1 MRLLRK
7 KLMTAVPAFLLI
19 SFLLLPGIWG
29 CASYCASQDQENA
42 SMFSTPSAKGCKV
55 YSPSRDPAKD
65 VPFKVRAETQTED
78 GISISAVVLSDYESQ
93 KIFGV
98 DLAGNG
104 IQPVWLEIRNTTEK
118 PVTLIY
124 VATDPGYYSPNE
136 AAYTNYSYASPVNEE
151 MNVYF
156 NRQSIG
162 REIPAG
168 GELSGFFYSN
178 WDPGI
183 KYLNVSIYG
192 EDREKNFVFYFVIPG
207 IKLDYQRVD
216 WDNLYKEDEYVNYET
231 EHELRKALEA
241 VPCCATRKDGTGK
254 NDALNFFVI
263 GDTDN
268 IISAF
273 IRRGWDVTEPIS
285 ASSGWRAFKAY
296 FSGTR
301 YRTSP
306 MSTVFVFKRAQDIGL
321 QKARSTIHE
330 RNHLRLWLM
339 PVRYKGMDV
348 RIGSVSRDVGSYFTF
363 RTPWLSAHAI
373 DPDLDEARTYLV
385 QDLLFS
391 GGVRKFGYIKG
402 IKPATPD
409 NPHRNFMKQP
419 WWTDGYRAVF
429 LFGDE
434 TVTLNELDF
443 FDWEWAGED
452 GPQVIE
458 FIKAMSAKK
467 RTEKQAPPA
476 DAKTD

>member
-1 MRLLRK
+1 MKFLSKGFKSKNLI
-7 KLMTAVPAFLLI
+7 LLI
-19 SFLLLPGIWG
+19 LSVFVLRGLTA
-29 CASYCASQDQENA
+29 CSSYCANQDTVDD
-42 SMFSTPSAKGCKV
+42 SMFSTPPARGCKV
-55 YSPSRDPAKD
+55 YSPSPDPSKD
-65 VPFKVRAETQTED
+65 VPFKLRAETQTED
-78 GISISAVVLSDYESQ
+78 GISVSAVVLSDEESERV
-93 KIFGV
+93 FGAN
-98 DLAGNG
+98 LAGNG
-104 IQPVWLEIRNTTEK
+104 IQPVWLDIHNTRDK
-118 PVTLIY
+118 PITLIY

-136 AAYTNYSYASPVNEE
+136 AAYTNYSYASPVNDE
-151 MNVYF
+151 MNEYF
-156 NRQSIG
+156 NRHSIK

-168 GELSGFFYSN
+168 GVLSGFFYTN

-183 KYLNVSIYG
+183 KYLNVSLYG
-192 EDREKNFVFYFVIPG
+192 EDQEKNFVFYFVIPG

-216 WDNLYKEDEYVNYET
+216 WDSLYKKDEYVNYGT
-231 EHELRKALEA
+231 EEELRKALEA

-268 IISAF
+268 IVSAF

-296 FSGTR
+296 FSGAR

-306 MSTVFVFKRAQDIGL
+306 MSSIYVFKRAQDIGL

-339 PVRYKGMDV
+339 PIRYKGMDV
-348 RIGSVSRDVGSYFTF
+348 WIGSVSRDVGSYFTF

-373 DPDLDEARTYLV
+373 DPDIDEARTYLV

-391 GGVRKFGYIKG
+391 GGVEKFGYIKG

-429 LFGDE
+429 LFGDQP
-434 TVTLNELDF
+434 VTLNEVKF

-452 GPQVIE
+452 NAQFLE
-458 FIKAMSAKK
+458 FLKSQSEHGTKAVS
-467 RTEKQAPPA
+467 
-476 DAKTD
+476 D

>member
-1 MRLLRK
+1 MRLLGKGQMMR
-7 KLMTAVPAFLLI
+7 ARVFFLI
-19 SFLLLPGIWG
+19 SFVLLPGLWG
-29 CASYCASQDQENA
+29 CASYCASQDPEDA
-42 SMFSTPSAKGCKV
+42 SMFSTPSAKGCKK
-55 YSPSRDPAKD
+55 YSPSADPVKD

-78 GISISAVVLSDYESQ
+78 GITVSAVVLSDDESE

-98 DLAGNG
+98 DLARNG

-118 PVTLIY
+118 AVTLIY

-151 MNVYF
+151 MNEYF
-156 NRQSIG
+156 NKQSIG

-168 GELSGFFYSN
+168 GGLSGFFYSN

-183 KYLNVSIYG
+183 KYLNVSVYG

-231 EHELRKALEA
+231 EEELRKALEA

-273 IRRGWDVTEPIS
+273 VRRGWDVTEPIS
-285 ASSGWRAFKAY
+285 VSSGLRAFKAY
-296 FSGTR
+296 FSGAR

-306 MSTVFVFKRAQDIGL
+306 MSTVFVFKRPQDIGL

-348 RIGSVSRDVGSYFTF
+348 WIGSVSRDVGSYFTF

-391 GGVRKFGYIKG
+391 GGVEKFGYVKG
-402 IKPATPD
+402 IKPATPE

-429 LFGDE
+429 LFGDT

-452 GPQVIE
+452 GAQVIE

-467 RTEKQAPPA
+467 KPENPAPPS
-476 DAKTD
+476 DTKTD

>member
-1 MRLLRK
+1 MC
-7 KLMTAVPAFLLI
+7 LM
-19 SFLLLPGIWG
+19 PGLWG
-29 CASYCASQDQENA
+29 CASYCANQDPRDA
-42 SMFSTPSAKGCKV
+42 SEFSTPPAKGCKV
-55 YSPSRDPAKD
+55 YSPSPDPAKD
-65 VPFKVRAETQTED
+65 VPFKVRAETQSED
-78 GISISAVVLSDYESQ
+78 GISVSAVVLSDYESER
-93 KIFGV
+93 IFGV
-98 DLAGNG
+98 DLARNG
-104 IQPVWLEIRNTTEK
+104 IQPVWLEIGNTTDK

-151 MNVYF
+151 MNEYF
-156 NRQSIG
+156 NKHSIK

-168 GELSGFFYSN
+168 GVLSGFFYTN

-192 EDREKNFVFYFVIPG
+192 EEQEKNFVFYFVIPG

-216 WDNLYKEDEYVNYET
+216 WDTLYKKDEYVNYET
-231 EHELRKALEA
+231 EEELRKVLEA
-241 VPCCATRKDGTGK
+241 VPCCATRKDGTGE

-285 ASSGWRAFKAY
+285 VGSGLRAFKAY
-296 FSGTR
+296 FSGAR

-306 MSTVFVFKRAQDIGL
+306 MSSVFVYKRAQDIGL

-348 RIGSVSRDVGSYFTF
+348 WIGSVSRDVGSYFTF

-391 GGVRKFGYIKG
+391 GGVEKFGYITG
-402 IKPATPD
+402 IRPSTPD
-409 NPHRNFMKQP
+409 DPHRNFMKQS

-429 LFGDE
+429 VFGDDP
-434 TVTLNELDF
+434 VTLNELDF
-443 FDWEWAGED
+443 FDWEWAGEN
-452 GPQVIE
+452 GAEVIE
-458 FIKAMSAKK
+458 FIKAMSAG
-467 RTEKQAPPA
+467 RKQGKPAAPAPIKP
-476 DAKTD
+476 D